1 MKKNVLIILTLVGV
15 SLVSCDNKKKQSNPL
30 LAEWNT
36 PYQMPPFDQI
46 KNEHY
51 QPAIKEAIEK
61 QQEEIKAIAENADT
75 PDFANTIEALENS
88 GKDLK
93 RITRVFYNVKNA
105 NGDEELQKI
114 AEELAPVLS
123 KNSDDIFLNEKLFA
137 RIKSVNENGEIT
149 SQLKPEQK
157 QLLKKT
163 YTSFVRNGANLP
175 EEKKERLRKINSEIA
190 LLTLKFG
197 NNVLNE
203 TNNYTLVVADESR
216 LAGLP
221 TPLIETAAKEAENRD
236 QKGKW
241 VFTLNNSSVMP
252 FLQYAEDR
260 ELRQEIWNAYQLRG
274 NNDNAYDN
282 KESLLKIANLRLE
295 KANILGYKSHAA
307 YVLEES
313 MSKTPEGAM
322 DLLNQLWQ
330 PALQKAKNEAADIQ
344 KLMQQDGIQGNVTPA
359 DWRYYSE
366 KIRQQRYDFDE
377 NQMQAYF
384 SLENTREGIFMVTE
398 KLYGLK
404 FEQLN
409 DVPVYHED
417 VTAWKVTEKD
427 GTEIGVLLM
436 DMHPRAT
443 KNGGAW
449 MTSYRP
455 QSTVNGER
463 IKPII
468 SIVCNFTQPTDS
480 TPALLTFDEV
490 TTFFHEFG
498 HALHGLLSDVQY
510 ESLAGTSVPRD
521 FVELPSQ
528 IMENWAEEPEV
539 LKMFAKHYQTGE
551 TIPDEMIEKMKATGT
566 FNQGFATTEYLAASI
581 LDMMYHA
588 IEEPLEGDVVSYEIN
603 SMKEAGLTDAII
615 PRYRSTYFNHV
626 FSGGYSA
633 GYYSYIWSEVL
644 DSDAFD
650 AFKSTSLFDPENA
663 ASFRKN
669 ILERGGT
676 QDPEELYVNFRGKK
690 PSIEPLLKKRGL
702 DIKIKDKQPE
712 INLKKL

>member
-75 PDFANTIEALENS
+75 PDFANTIEALESS

-137 RIKSVNENGEIT
+137 RIKTVNENGEIT
-149 SQLKPEQK
+149 SQLNPEQK

-427 GTEIGVLLM
+427 GREIGVLLM

-644 DSDAFD
+644 DSDAFE

-669 ILERGGT
+669 VLERGGT

-702 DIKIKDKQPE
+702 DIEIKDKQPE

>member
-149 SQLKPEQK
+149 SQLNPEQK

-203 TNNYTLVVADESR
+203 TNNYTLVVADEGR

-344 KLMQQDGIQGNVTPA
+344 KLMQQDGIQGDVTPA

-603 SMKEAGLTDAII
+603 SMKQAGLTDAII
-615 PRYRSTYFNHV
+615 PRYRSTYFNHI

-644 DSDAFD
+644 DSDAFE

-702 DIKIKDKQPE
+702 DIEIKDKQPE

>member
-30 LAEWNT
+30 LAEWDT

-137 RIKSVNENGEIT
+137 RIKTVNENGEIT
-149 SQLKPEQK
+149 SQLNPEQK

-203 TNNYTLVVADESR
+203 TNNYTLVVTDESR

-344 KLMQQDGIQGNVTPA
+344 KLMQQDGIQGDVTPA

-603 SMKEAGLTDAII
+603 SMKQAGLTDAII
-615 PRYRSTYFNHV
+615 PRYRSTYFNHI

-644 DSDAFD
+644 DSDAFE

-669 ILERGGT
+669 VLERGGT

-702 DIKIKDKQPE
+702 DIEIKDKQPE

>member
-137 RIKSVNENGEIT
+137 RIKTVNENGEIT
-149 SQLKPEQK
+149 SQLNPEQK

-203 TNNYTLVVADESR
+203 TNNYTLVVTDESR

-344 KLMQQDGIQGNVTPA
+344 KLMQQDGIQGDVTPA

-551 TIPDEMIEKMKATGT
+551 TIPDEMIEKMKVTGT

-603 SMKEAGLTDAII
+603 SMKQAGLTDAII
-615 PRYRSTYFNHV
+615 PRYRSTYFNHI

-644 DSDAFD
+644 DSDAFEV
-650 AFKSTSLFDPENA
+650 FKSTSLFDPENA

-702 DIKIKDKQPE
+702 DIEIKDKQPE

>member
-149 SQLKPEQK
+149 SQLNPEQK

-344 KLMQQDGIQGNVTPA
+344 KLMQQDGIQGDVTPA

-603 SMKEAGLTDAII
+603 SMKQAGLTDAII
-615 PRYRSTYFNHV
+615 PRYRSTYFNHI

-644 DSDAFD
+644 DSDAFE

-702 DIKIKDKQPE
+702 DIEIKDKQPE

>member
-75 PDFANTIEALENS
+75 PDFANTIEALESS

-344 KLMQQDGIQGNVTPA
+344 KLMQQDGIQGDVTPA

-603 SMKEAGLTDAII
+603 SMKQAGLTDAII

-644 DSDAFD
+644 DSDAFE

-702 DIKIKDKQPE
+702 DIEIKDKQPE

>member
-137 RIKSVNENGEIT
+137 RIKTVNENGEIT
-149 SQLKPEQK
+149 SQLNPEQK

-203 TNNYTLVVADESR
+203 TNNYTLVVTDESR

-344 KLMQQDGIQGNVTPA
+344 KLMQQDGIQGDVTPA

-510 ESLAGTSVPRD
+510 EILAGTSVPRD

-603 SMKEAGLTDAII
+603 SMKQAGLTDAII
-615 PRYRSTYFNHV
+615 PRYRSTYFNHI

-644 DSDAFD
+644 DSDAFE

-702 DIKIKDKQPE
+702 DIEIKDKQPE

>member
-61 QQEEIKAIAENADT
+61 QQEEIEAIAENADT

-137 RIKSVNENGEIT
+137 RIKTVNENGEIT

-203 TNNYTLVVADESR
+203 TNNYTLVVADEGR

-427 GTEIGVLLM
+427 GREIGVLLM

-644 DSDAFD
+644 DSDAFE

-669 ILERGGT
+669 VLERGGT

-702 DIKIKDKQPE
+702 DIEIKDKQPE

>member
-137 RIKSVNENGEIT
+137 RIKTVNENGEIT
-149 SQLKPEQK
+149 SQLNPEQK

-203 TNNYTLVVADESR
+203 TNNYTLVVTDESR

-344 KLMQQDGIQGNVTPA
+344 KLMQQDGIQGDVTPA

-377 NQMQAYF
+377 NQLQAYF

-498 HALHGLLSDVQY
+498 HSLHGLLSDVQY

-603 SMKEAGLTDAII
+603 SMKQAGLTDAII
-615 PRYRSTYFNHV
+615 PRYRSTYFNHI

-644 DSDAFD
+644 DSDAFE

-702 DIKIKDKQPE
+702 DIEIKDKQPE

>member
-137 RIKSVNENGEIT
+137 RIKTVNENGEIT
-149 SQLKPEQK
+149 SQLNPEQK

-203 TNNYTLVVADESR
+203 TNNYTLVVTDESR

-344 KLMQQDGIQGNVTPA
+344 KLMQQDGIQGDVTPA

-603 SMKEAGLTDAII
+603 SMKQAGLTDAII
-615 PRYRSTYFNHV
+615 PRYRSTYFNHI

-644 DSDAFD
+644 DSDAFE

-702 DIKIKDKQPE
+702 DIEIKDKQPE

>member
-75 PDFANTIEALENS
+75 PDFANTIEALESS

-149 SQLKPEQK
+149 SQLNPEQK

-313 MSKTPEGAM
+313 MSKTPKGAM

-409 DVPVYHED
+409 DVPIYHED

-644 DSDAFD
+644 DSDAFE

-669 ILERGGT
+669 VLERGGT

-702 DIKIKDKQPE
+702 DIEIKDKQPE

>member
-105 NGDEELQKI
+105 NGDEDLQKI

-149 SQLKPEQK
+149 SQLNPEQK

-221 TPLIETAAKEAENRD
+221 TPLIETAAKEAENRG

-644 DSDAFD
+644 DSDAFE

-669 ILERGGT
+669 VLERGGT

-702 DIKIKDKQPE
+702 DIEIKDKQPE

>member
-75 PDFANTIEALENS
+75 PDFANTIEALESS

-344 KLMQQDGIQGNVTPA
+344 KLMQQDGIQGDVTPA

-427 GTEIGVLLM
+427 GREIGVLLM

-603 SMKEAGLTDAII
+603 SMKQAGLTDAII
-615 PRYRSTYFNHV
+615 PRYRSTYFNHI

-644 DSDAFD
+644 DSDAFE

-702 DIKIKDKQPE
+702 DIEIKDKQPE

>member
-15 SLVSCDNKKKQSNPL
+15 SLVSCDNKTKQSNPL

-149 SQLKPEQK
+149 SQLNPEQK

-702 DIKIKDKQPE
+702 DIEIKDKQPE

>member
-1 MKKNVLIILTLVGV
+1 MKKNVFIILTIVGV
-15 SLVSCDNKKKQSNPL
+15 GLASCDNKKKEENPL
-30 LAEWNT
+30 LSEWKT

-46 KNEHY
+46 KNEHFR
-51 QPAIKEAIEK
+51 PAIEEAIKK
-61 QQEEIKAIAENADT
+61 QQEEITAIAENTEA
-75 PDFANTIEALENS
+75 PDFVNTIEALEYS

-93 RITRVFYNVKNA
+93 KITRVFFNVKSA
-105 NGDEELQKI
+105 DGDEDLQKI
-114 AEELAPVLS
+114 AEELVPILS
-123 KNSDDIFLNEKLFA
+123 RNSDDIFLNEKLFA
-137 RIKSVNENGEIT
+137 RIKSVNENDEIT
-149 SQLKPEQK
+149 SKLLPEEK
-157 QLLKKT
+157 RLLEKT
-163 YTSFVRNGANLP
+163 YKSFVRNGANLSAD
-175 EEKKERLRKINSEIA
+175 KKEKLKEINSQLA
-190 LLTLKFG
+190 VLTLKFG

-203 TNNYTLVVADESR
+203 TNDYTLVVSDKNR

-221 TPLIETAAKEAENRD
+221 APLIETAAKEAENKG
-236 QKGKW
+236 QQGKW
-241 VFTLNNSSVMP
+241 IFTLSNSSIMP

-274 NNDNAYDN
+274 NNDNEYDN
-282 KESLLKIANLRLE
+282 KEVLLNIANLRLE

-307 YVLEES
+307 YVLEET
-313 MSKTPEGAM
+313 MAKNPEGAM
-322 DLLNQLWQ
+322 DLLNELWK
-330 PALQKAKNEAADIQ
+330 PALQKAKNETADIQ
-344 KLMQQDGIQGNVTPA
+344 NLMQQDGIQGDVTPA

-377 NQMQAYF
+377 NEMQAYF

-404 FEQLN
+404 FEQLY
-409 DVPVYHED
+409 DVPVYNEET
-417 VTAWKVTEKD
+417 TAWKVTEKD

-455 QSTVNGER
+455 QSIANGER
-463 IKPII
+463 ILPII
-468 SIVCNFTQPTDS
+468 SIVCNFTQPTAS

-498 HALHGLLSDVQY
+498 HALHGLLSNVKY
-510 ESLAGTSVPRD
+510 ESLAGTSVSRD

-528 IMENWAEEPEV
+528 IMENWAEEPDV
-539 LKMFAKHYQTGE
+539 IKMFAKHYQTGE

-603 SMKEAGLTDAII
+603 SMKQAGLMDAII
-615 PRYRSTYFNHV
+615 PRYRSTYFNHI

-644 DSDAFD
+644 DSDAFE
-650 AFKSTSLFDPENA
+650 AFKSTSLFDQENA
-663 ASFRKN
+663 TSFRKN
-669 ILERGGT
+669 ILEKGGT
-676 QDPEELYVNFRGKK
+676 QDPEQLYENFRGRK

-702 DIKIKDKQPE
+702 DIEIKDNQPD

>member
-1 MKKNVLIILTLVGV
+1 MKKNVFIILTIVSVG
-15 SLVSCDNKKKQSNPL
+15 LASCDNKKKEENPL
-30 LAEWNT
+30 LSEWNT

-46 KNEHY
+46 KNEHFR
-51 QPAIKEAIEK
+51 PAIEEAIKK
-61 QQEEIKAIAENADT
+61 QQEEITAIAENTEA
-75 PDFANTIEALENS
+75 PDFVNTIEALEYS

-93 RITRVFYNVKNA
+93 KITRVFFNVKSA
-105 NGDEELQKI
+105 DGDEDLQKI
-114 AEELAPVLS
+114 AEELAPILS
-123 KNSDDIFLNEKLFA
+123 RNSDDIFLNEKLFA
-137 RIKSVNENGEIT
+137 RIKSVNENDEIT
-149 SQLKPEQK
+149 SKLLPEEK
-157 QLLKKT
+157 RLLEKT
-163 YTSFVRNGANLP
+163 YKSFVRNGANLSAD
-175 EEKKERLRKINSEIA
+175 KKEKLKEINSQLA
-190 LLTLKFG
+190 VLTLKFG

-203 TNNYTLVVADESR
+203 TNDYALVVSDKNR

-221 TPLIETAAKEAENRD
+221 TPLIETAAKEAENKG
-236 QKGKW
+236 QQGKW
-241 VFTLNNSSVMP
+241 IFTLSNSSIMP

-274 NNDNAYDN
+274 NNDNEYDN
-282 KESLLKIANLRLE
+282 KEVLLNIANLRLE

-307 YVLEES
+307 YVLEET
-313 MSKTPEGAM
+313 MAKNPEGAM
-322 DLLNQLWQ
+322 DLLNELWK

-344 KLMQQDGIQGNVTPA
+344 NLMQEDGIQGDVTPA

-377 NQMQAYF
+377 NEMQAYF

-404 FEQLN
+404 FEQLH
-409 DVPVYHED
+409 DVPVYNEET
-417 VTAWKVTEKD
+417 TAWKVTEKD

-455 QSTVNGER
+455 QSIANGER
-463 IKPII
+463 ILPII
-468 SIVCNFTQPTDS
+468 SIVCNFTQPTAS

-498 HALHGLLSDVQY
+498 HALHGLLSNVKY
-510 ESLAGTSVPRD
+510 ESLAGTSVSRD

-528 IMENWAEEPEV
+528 IMENWAEEPDV
-539 LKMFAKHYQTGE
+539 IKMFAKHYQTGE

-603 SMKEAGLTDAII
+603 SMKEAGLMDAVI
-615 PRYRSTYFNHV
+615 PRYRSTYFNHI

-644 DSDAFD
+644 DSDAFE
-650 AFKSTSLFDPENA
+650 AFKSTSLFDQEKA
-663 ASFRKN
+663 SSFRKN
-669 ILERGGT
+669 ILEKGGT
-676 QDPEELYVNFRGKK
+676 QDPELLYENFRGRK

-702 DIKIKDKQPE
+702 DIEIKDNQPD

>member
-75 PDFANTIEALENS
+75 PDFANTIEALESS

-203 TNNYTLVVADESR
+203 TNNYTVVVADESR

-282 KESLLKIANLRLE
+282 KESLLKITNLRLE

-344 KLMQQDGIQGNVTPA
+344 KLMQQDGIQGDVTPA

-427 GTEIGVLLM
+427 GREIGVLLM

-603 SMKEAGLTDAII
+603 SMKQAGLTDAII

-644 DSDAFD
+644 DSDAFE

-702 DIKIKDKQPE
+702 DIEIKDKQPE

>member
-30 LAEWNT
+30 LTEWNT

-75 PDFANTIEALENS
+75 PDFANTIEALESS

-344 KLMQQDGIQGNVTPA
+344 KLMQQDGIQGDVTPA

-427 GTEIGVLLM
+427 GREIGVLLM

-644 DSDAFD
+644 DSDAFE

-669 ILERGGT
+669 VLERGGT

-690 PSIEPLLKKRGL
+690 PSIDPLLKKRGL
-702 DIKIKDKQPE
+702 DIEIKDKQPE

>member
-61 QQEEIKAIAENADT
+61 QQEEIKAIAENANT

-149 SQLKPEQK
+149 SQLNPEQK

-203 TNNYTLVVADESR
+203 TNNYTLVVADEGR

-417 VTAWKVTEKD
+417 VTVWKVTEKD

-644 DSDAFD
+644 DSDAFE

-669 ILERGGT
+669 VLERGGT

-702 DIKIKDKQPE
+702 DIEIKDKQPE

>member
-105 NGDEELQKI
+105 NGDEDLQKI

-203 TNNYTLVVADESR
+203 TNNYTLVVADEGR

-427 GTEIGVLLM
+427 GREIGVLLM

-603 SMKEAGLTDAII
+603 SMKQAGLTDAII

-702 DIKIKDKQPE
+702 DIEIKDKQPE

>member
-1 MKKNVLIILTLVGV
+1 MKKNVFIILTIVGV
-15 SLVSCDNKKKQSNPL
+15 GLASCDNKKKEENPL
-30 LAEWNT
+30 LSEWKT

-46 KNEHY
+46 KNEHFR
-51 QPAIKEAIEK
+51 PAIEEAIKK
-61 QQEEIKAIAENADT
+61 QQEEITAIAENTEA
-75 PDFANTIEALENS
+75 PDFVNTIEALEYS

-93 RITRVFYNVKNA
+93 KITRVFFNVKSA
-105 NGDEELQKI
+105 DGDEDLQKI
-114 AEELAPVLS
+114 AEELVPILS
-123 KNSDDIFLNEKLFA
+123 RNSDDIFLNEKLFA
-137 RIKSVNENGEIT
+137 RIKSVNENDEIT
-149 SQLKPEQK
+149 SKLLPEEK
-157 QLLKKT
+157 RLLEKT
-163 YTSFVRNGANLP
+163 YKSFVRNGANLSAD
-175 EEKKERLRKINSEIA
+175 KKEKLKEINSQLA
-190 LLTLKFG
+190 VLTLKFG

-203 TNNYTLVVADESR
+203 TNDYTLVVSDKNR

-221 TPLIETAAKEAENRD
+221 APLIETAAKEAENKG
-236 QKGKW
+236 QQGKW
-241 VFTLNNSSVMP
+241 IFTLSNSSIMP

-274 NNDNAYDN
+274 NNDNEYDN
-282 KESLLKIANLRLE
+282 KEVLLNIANLRLE

-307 YVLEES
+307 YVLEET
-313 MSKTPEGAM
+313 MAKNPEGAM
-322 DLLNQLWQ
+322 DLLNELWK
-330 PALQKAKNEAADIQ
+330 PALQKAKNETADIQ
-344 KLMQQDGIQGNVTPA
+344 NLMQRDGIQGDVTPA

-377 NQMQAYF
+377 NEMQAYF

-404 FEQLN
+404 FEQLY
-409 DVPVYHED
+409 DVPVYNEET
-417 VTAWKVTEKD
+417 TAWKVTEKD

-455 QSTVNGER
+455 QSIANGER
-463 IKPII
+463 ILPII
-468 SIVCNFTQPTDS
+468 SIVCNFTQPTAS

-498 HALHGLLSDVQY
+498 HALHGLLSNVKY
-510 ESLAGTSVPRD
+510 ESLAGTSVSRD

-528 IMENWAEEPEV
+528 IMENWAEEPDV
-539 LKMFAKHYQTGE
+539 IKMFAKHYQTGE

-603 SMKEAGLTDAII
+603 SMKQAGLMDAII
-615 PRYRSTYFNHV
+615 PRYRSTYFNHI

-644 DSDAFD
+644 DSDAFE
-650 AFKSTSLFDPENA
+650 AFKSTSLFDQENA
-663 ASFRKN
+663 TSFRKN
-669 ILERGGT
+669 ILEKGGT
-676 QDPEELYVNFRGKK
+676 QDPEQLYENFRGRK

-702 DIKIKDKQPE
+702 DIEIKDNQPD

>member
-149 SQLKPEQK
+149 SQLNPEQK

-221 TPLIETAAKEAENRD
+221 TPLIETAAKEAENRG

-603 SMKEAGLTDAII
+603 SMKQAGLTDAII

-644 DSDAFD
+644 DSDAFE

-702 DIKIKDKQPE
+702 DIEIKDKQPE

>member
-15 SLVSCDNKKKQSNPL
+15 GLVSCNDKKKQDNPL
-30 LAEWNT
+30 LTEWKT

-51 QPAIKEAIEK
+51 RPAIEEAIK
-61 QQEEIKAIAENADT
+61 TQQEEIKVIAENAED
-75 PDFANTIEALENS
+75 PDFANTIEALEYS

-93 RITRVFYNVKNA
+93 RITRVFFNVKSA
-105 NGDEELQKI
+105 DGDAELQKI
-114 AEELAPVLS
+114 AEELAPILS
-123 KNSDDIFLNEKLFA
+123 KNSDDIYLNEKLFA
-137 RIKSVNENGEIT
+137 RIKSVKENQEIVN
-149 SQLKPEQK
+149 QLDAEQK
-157 QLLKKT
+157 QLLEKT
-163 YTSFVRNGANLP
+163 YKSFVRNGANLSAD
-175 EEKKERLRKINSEIA
+175 KKEKVREINSEIA
-190 LLTLKFG
+190 VLTLKFG

-203 TNNYTLVVADESR
+203 TNNYTLVVSDENR
-216 LAGLP
+216 LKGLP
-221 TPLIETAAKEAENRD
+221 TPLIEAAAKEAEDNN

-241 VFTLNNSSVMP
+241 VFTLSNSSVMP
-252 FLQYAEDR
+252 FLQYAQDR
-260 ELRQEIWNAYQLRG
+260 ELRQEIWNAYQMRG
-274 NNDNAYDN
+274 NNDNEYDN
-282 KESLLKIANLRLE
+282 KEVLQKIANLRLE
-295 KANILGYKSHAA
+295 KAHILGYKSHAA

-344 KLMQQDGIQGNVTPA
+344 TLMQEDGIQGDVTPA

-377 NQMQAYF
+377 NEMQAYF

-398 KLYGLK
+398 KLYGIK
-404 FEQLN
+404 FEQLH
-409 DVPVYHED
+409 DVPVYNEET
-417 VTAWKVTEKD
+417 TAWKVTEKD

-463 IKPII
+463 ILPII
-468 SIVCNFTQPTDS
+468 SIVCNFTRPTDS

-498 HALHGLLSDVQY
+498 HALHGLLSNVKY
-510 ESLAGTSVPRD
+510 ESLAGTSVSRD

-539 LKMFAKHYQTGE
+539 IKMFAKHYQTGE
-551 TIPDEMIEKMKATGT
+551 TIPDEMIEKMQATGT

-603 SMKEAGLTDAII
+603 SMKSAGLIDAII
-615 PRYRSTYFNHV
+615 PRYRSTYFSHI

-650 AFKSTSLFDPENA
+650 AFKSTSLFDQENA
-663 ASFRKN
+663 TSFRKN
-669 ILERGGT
+669 ILEKGGT
-676 QDPEELYVNFRGKK
+676 QDPEQLYENFRGRK

-702 DIKIKDKQPE
+702 DIEIKDKQPE